1 MAERFRWTRRG
12 YTAQLEKPEVR
23 LLRGLVKDVITLLE
37 GRRAD
42 VAEPP
47 GADPAGEEGAPAPD
61 RAADVDPRPGPV
73 GDAEAD
79 AGPAAGLD
87 EADAAF
93 WDLVSGLHLSRD
105 REPHRAAPA
114 DPAVARLLPDAM
126 PQADAAERGAH
137 RALTED
143 ALSEGK
149 LADARLALELL
160 RSTRVEVPH
169 DQAPGFGRAL
179 NDVRLVLAARLGV
192 ETDEDAARV
201 HAVDDWRSAEDVE
214 STMALLY
221 NFTTWLLETLMT
233 EMLSEL
239 PDGPD
244 RSAPGADEAGDAG

>member
-12 YTAQLEKPEVR
+12 YTAQLEKSEVR
-23 LLRGLVKDVITLLE
+23 LLRGLVKDVMTLLE
-37 GRRAD
+37 GRRQD
-42 VAEPP
+42 VRPDAGAGAAP
-47 GADPAGEEGAPAPD
+47 GGPPAPE
-61 RAADVDPRPGPV
+61 APV
-73 GDAEAD
+73 AVVPPARTPQDEGSD
-79 AGPAAGLD
+79 AGPVAGLD

-93 WDLVSGLHLSRD
+93 WDLVSGLHLSQD
-105 REPHRAAPA
+105 RVPHRATPA
-114 DPAVARLLPDAM
+114 DPAVARLLPEAM

-169 DQAPGFGRAL
+169 HQAPGFGRAL

-192 ETDEDAARV
+192 ETAEDAARV

-239 PDGPD
+239 PEGADE
-244 RSAPGADEAGDAG
+244 SAPGADDAGDDE